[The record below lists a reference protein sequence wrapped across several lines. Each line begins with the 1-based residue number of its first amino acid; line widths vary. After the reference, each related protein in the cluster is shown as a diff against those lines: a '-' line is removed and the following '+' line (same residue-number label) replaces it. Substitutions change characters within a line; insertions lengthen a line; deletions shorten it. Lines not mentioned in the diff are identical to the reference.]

1 MRAWQSG
8 KNLLCNSADTYVK
21 QMGICFFYVIGN
33 FVPITQKRS
42 AGMRTAAYNAD
53 VASDRRRRK
62 NVPRHILCSVIG
74 FRCQNILICIK
85 KITYKIFEKTNIN
98 RHNAKRKYGTYAQ
111 KIVLTTYKMMQVAY
125 KMVENAHK
133 YNKNAQKEYLLWT
146 HKMLICIK

>member
-53 VASDRRRRK
+53 VASDRRRCK
-62 NVPRHILCSVIG
+62 NVRALEQYGARRKRRSGRNKINKVPKYVRYSELCDLRHGLY
-74 FRCQNILICIK
+74 
-85 KITYKIFEKTNIN
+85 T
-98 RHNAKRKYGTYAQ
+98 
-111 KIVLTTYKMMQVAY
+111 VAF
-125 KMVENAHK
+125 MGEA
-133 YNKNAQKEYLLWT
+133 
-146 HKMLICIK
+146 